1 MSVRLRLVATLIGF
15 GVSLA
20 LLGCARMTAT
30 EIKPPQ
36 SMVDLLVNVRE
47 ATLSGLILREDFY
60 AEDNLKRVFGG
71 STVRLTRIAMDE
83 SVQMGADMGGFPP
96 WPGIRP
102 GANANLRLLVSLY
115 KGYLSD
121 GRPTGDISLR
131 NDEASDLKF
140 EAIEQVFGK
149 HWVKAPPQLLVPPH
163 GPIPLQ
169 PQATHPMG
177 YHTVTF
183 QLGSAGLDRKVEVRS
198 AGDGTFVWLTAS
210 ADKSYERPFPG
221 TP

>member
-1 MSVRLRLVATLIGF
+1 MPKFDYNANVPSVSVRSRLVATLIGF

-71 STVRLTRIAMDE
+71 STVRLSRIAMDE

-102 GANANLRLLVSLY
+102 GANANLRLLVQ
-115 KGYLSD
+115 G
-121 GRPTGDISLR
+121 IS
-131 NDEASDLKF
+131 F
-140 EAIEQVFGK
+140 
-149 HWVKAPPQLLVPPH
+149 
-163 GPIPLQ
+163 
-169 PQATHPMG
+169 
-177 YHTVTF
+177 
-183 QLGSAGLDRKVEVRS
+183 
-198 AGDGTFVWLTAS
+198 
-210 ADKSYERPFPG
+210 
-221 TP
+221 